1 MIDYTRLSP
10 LVKRVARAAGSA
22 FPAEHD
28 HEDTEQSLWVWVFEN
43 KNTVL
48 RICTHEENPEAVLH
62 GLLLKAANSHL
73 KAEDAQAY
81 NYAPEDV
88 FNYSRE
94 LIESILE
101 VVFEHQDWVSFATA
115 LDKMPKGK
123 ADPATA
129 GNNLASYADV
139 KSAAERLPED
149 QYNTVIWRYKYKYT
163 FEAIGAEFG
172 ITKQGAQSRLMTALD
187 ALQRDL
193 GRGDLDSLRRPV
205 QTVSRPSTASV
216 VARVERDYEG

>member
-1 MIDYTRLSP
+1 MIDYTRLTP
-10 LVKRVARAAGSA
+10 LVKQVAKSAGSA

-28 HEDTEQSLWVWVFEN
+28 HEDTEQALWVWVFEN

-48 RICTHEENPEAVLH
+48 RICTYEDGPEAILY
-62 GLLLKAANSHL
+62 GMLLKAANSHL

-81 NYAPEDV
+81 SYAPEDT
-88 FNYSRE
+88 FYYSRE

-101 VVFEHQDWVSFATA
+101 VVFQHEDWISFATA

-123 ADPATA
+123 SDPSHS
-129 GNNLASYADV
+129 GNNLASYSDV
-139 KSAAERLPED
+139 KAAVERLPED
-149 QYNTVIWRYKYKYT
+149 QYNVILWRYKYHYT
-163 FEAIGAEFG
+163 FEAIGAEIG
-172 ITKQGAQSRLMTALD
+172 LTRQSAQTRLVTALD

-193 GRGDLDSLRRPV
+193 GARPLGELRTPV

-216 VARVERDYEG
+216 VARIERDYEG